1 LRFSIVGCGALG
13 TILGAHLLG
22 AGHEVNVRVRGMR
35 LKQIET
41 NGLCVNGLRQFS
53 GLGCGSLT
61 INMPVKEDI
70 LVYAVKT
77 YHFEQAFSDVG
88 SSNPLAVFSL
98 ANGVEKTRLLKNRYS
113 ESSVLGCMANFSG
126 ELGSDG
132 VANFTR
138 NVAVYIGGSSVHVR
152 SIVETIN
159 SAGINTIS
167 SDKIETEE
175 WSKFVGWVALLV
187 TSVIARADTGATL
200 ANPYL
205 AEIAA
210 TIIYESSLIALKQG
224 VTLIDRAP
232 FPVATIS
239 SVSLADATRAVIKIG
254 EDFIR
259 EAPGHRMSAVQDLA
273 FGRELEV
280 EETLGFLCKEAV
292 SFGLDCPCLQMSYNI
307 VSGVNHIQKSLKN

>member
-1 LRFSIVGCGALG
+1 MRFTIVGCGALG
-13 TILGAHLLG
+13 TILGAHLLQ
-22 AGHEVNVRVRGMR
+22 AGHVVNVRVRGAR
-35 LKQIET
+35 KTQIEA
-41 NGLCVNGLRQFS
+41 NGLRVKGLRNIS
-53 GLGCGSLT
+53 GSGRGSLT
-61 INMPVKEDI
+61 INRPVQKDI

-77 YHFEQAFSDVG
+77 YQFEHAFSDVG
-88 SSNPLAVFSL
+88 NCNPRAVFSL
-98 ANGVEKTRLLKNRYS
+98 ANGVEKTRLLKNLYP

-138 NVAVYIGGSSVHVR
+138 NVAVYIGGLSTHVR
-152 SIVETIN
+152 SIAATMN
-159 SAGINTIS
+159 TAGINTIY
-167 SDKIETEE
+167 SDNIETEE

-187 TSVIARADTGATL
+187 TSVIARTDTGATL

-205 AEIAA
+205 AQIAA
-210 TIIYESSLIALKQG
+210 TIIYESSLIASKQG

-239 SVSLADATRAVIKIG
+239 AASLEDATGEVIKIG
-254 EDFIR
+254 EDFTR
-259 EAPGHRMSAVQDLA
+259 EAPGHRMSAVQDLS

-280 EETLGFLCKEAV
+280 EETLGFLCKEAI
-292 SFGLDCPCLQMSYNI
+292 SLGLDCPCLQMSYNI

>member
-1 LRFSIVGCGALG
+1 MRFTIVGCGALG
-13 TILGAHLLG
+13 TILGAHLLR

-41 NGLCVNGLRQFS
+41 NGLCVS
-53 GLGCGSLT
+53 GLKDLSGSGRGSLT
-61 INMPVKEDI
+61 INRSVQEDV

-98 ANGVEKTRLLKNRYS
+98 ANGVEKTRLLKKLYPK
-113 ESSVLGCMANFSG
+113 SSVLGCMANFSG
-126 ELGSDG
+126 ELGING

-152 SIVETIN
+152 SIADTIN
-159 SAGINTIS
+159 SAGINTIY
-167 SDKIETEE
+167 SDNIETEE

-187 TSVIARADTGATL
+187 TSVISRADTGSTL

-205 AEIAA
+205 AQIAA
-210 TIIYESSLIALKQG
+210 TIIYESSLIASKQG

-239 SVSLADATRAVIKIG
+239 STSLENATLAVTEIG

-259 EAPGHRMSAVQDLA
+259 EAPGHRMSAVQDLS

-280 EETLGFLCKEAV
+280 EETLGFLCKEAI
-292 SFGLDCPCLQMSYNI
+292 SLGLDCPCLQMSYNI
-307 VSGVNHIQKSLKN
+307 VSGVNHIQKSLKS

>member
-1 LRFSIVGCGALG
+1 LRFTVIGCGALG
-13 TILGAHLLG
+13 TILGAHLLR
-22 AGHEVNVRVRGMR
+22 AGHEVNVRVRGTR
-35 LKQIET
+35 LKQIEAS
-41 NGLCVNGLRQFS
+41 GLCVSGLMNFS
-53 GLGCGSLT
+53 GFDCGSLT
-61 INMPVKEDI
+61 INRPLREDI

-77 YHFEQAFSDVG
+77 YQFEQAFSDVG
-88 SSNPLAVFSL
+88 NSNPLAVFSL
-98 ANGVEKTRLLKNRYS
+98 ANGVGKTRLLKNLYP

-126 ELGSDG
+126 ELGGDG

-138 NVAVYIGGSSVHVR
+138 NVAVYLGGPSGHVR
-152 SIVETIN
+152 SIVETID
-159 SAGINTIS
+159 SSGINTICS
-167 SDKIETEE
+167 ENIEIEE

-187 TSVIARADTGATL
+187 TSVIARTDTGATL

-205 AEIAA
+205 AKIAA
-210 TIIYESSLIALKQG
+210 TIICESSLIASKQG
-224 VTLIDRAP
+224 VSLIDRAP

-239 SVSLADATRAVIKIG
+239 AASLENATRAVIKIG

-292 SFGLDCPCLQMSYNI
+292 LLGLDCPCLQMSYNI